1 MGVANFDR
9 LGALTDAQHESVAAV
24 GHPLRA
30 CKMTVMNIFC
40 AFRLSL
46 RVKAKDNARGFLP
59 VGTLGACIK
68 QTNVSCEM
76 TLIILAYARG
86 LRRRVEE
93 GRDCHLRTPTS
104 ASLLRTLGKRSP
116 ATNNGN

>member
-9 LGALTDAQHESVAAV
+9 PGALTDAQHESIAAV

-30 CKMTVMNIFC
+30 RKMTVMNRFC

-76 TLIILAYARG
+76 MLIVLAYARG

-93 GRDCHLRTPTS
+93 GRCHLRTPTS